1 MKNNVLL
8 VFIGFLICQS
18 LVAQKSIVPRKNVG
32 DQTLVA
38 QVKPLGSKEWGFI
51 NLDGEMVIGAK
62 YRRSFPFSVDGFAPV
77 YDARAKEYCF
87 IDLND
92 QKLNTEIKGF
102 DLLSI
107 LGFGV
112 KGFDD
117 GLVPV
122 RYYKKWGYLDTEG
135 RVKIECK
142 YDKVTEFNGGYAAA
156 EVRGNFVVLDQI
168 GTEYPV
174 NVDRVDNVKHFSEGL
189 APVYTV
195 DNRAGF
201 IDTYG
206 NVVVEP
212 QYESVGY
219 FSGGFAWVKT
229 FDKRIGFIN
238 RQGEVVIQPQ
248 FTKANDFSPHD
259 GLARVELDGRWGY
272 VNEYGEMMYV
282 DDSEIIGTFYEGLCK
297 GRKDDLV
304 GFFDTNGEWVIPPKF
319 QAVRDF
325 KNGYAAAKSG
335 DQWGLINK
343 DGEWVL
349 NPEYEAVRDM
359 ELVLY

>member
-1 MKNNVLL
+1 MKSKMLL
-8 VFIGFLICQS
+8 ILAVGFWICQS
-18 LVAQKSIVPRKNVG
+18 LFAQKNVG
-32 DQTLVA
+32 SQTYVA
-38 QVKPLGSKEWGFI
+38 QVKPLGSKYWGYI
-51 NLDGEMVIGAK
+51 NPNGEMIIAAK
-62 YRRSFPFSVDGFAPV
+62 YSKNFPFSADGFAPV
-77 YDARAKEYCF
+77 RDAKTKEYYF
-87 IDLND
+87 VDIND
-92 QKLNTEIKGF
+92 QKLNTEIEGF

-122 RYYKKWGYLDTEG
+122 RYYKKWGYLDTDG

-156 EVRGNFVVLDQI
+156 EIRGNFVVLDQT

-174 NVDRVDNVKHFSEGL
+174 NLDRVDNVKHFSDGL

-206 NVVVEP
+206 NVVIEP
-212 QYESVGY
+212 KYESVGY
-219 FSGGFAWVKT
+219 FSGGLAWART
-229 FDKRIGFIN
+229 FDKLIGFIN
-238 RQGEVVIQPQ
+238 RQGEWVISPQ
-248 FTKANDFSPHD
+248 FDAAKDFSPHD
-259 GLARVELDGRWGY
+259 GLARVEMNGRWGY
-272 VNEYGEMMYV
+272 VNEYGEMMYLENT
-282 DDSEIIGTFYEGLCK
+282 EIIGTFYEGLCK
-297 GRKDDLV
+297 GRKDGLV

-325 KNGYAAAKSG
+325 KNGYAAARSG
-335 DQWGLINK
+335 GLWGLINK
-343 DGEWVL
+343 EGEWVL
-349 NPEYEAVRDM
+349 NPDYEAVRDV
-359 ELVLY
+359 ELVLH